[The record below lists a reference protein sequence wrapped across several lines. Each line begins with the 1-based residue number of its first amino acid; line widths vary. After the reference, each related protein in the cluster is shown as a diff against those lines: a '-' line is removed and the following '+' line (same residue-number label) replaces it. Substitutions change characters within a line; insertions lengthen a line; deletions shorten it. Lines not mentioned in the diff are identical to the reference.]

1 MRKTTR
7 TRRRRSGRGCAALT
21 RRRLLQV
28 PADLRLAKLKT
39 ATLRVEQASLT
50 GESVAVPKYTEP
62 IKDVDAELQ
71 AQECMIFAGTTISNG
86 QAVGIVASTGM
97 ATQIGCVPRAAAPAL
112 LGARSRCVRSQCH
125 PGQHLGCQGGGG
137 GHAAEEEAG

>member
-1 MRKTTR
+1 M
-7 TRRRRSGRGCAALT
+7 
-21 RRRLLQV
+21 

-97 ATQIGCVPRAAAPAL
+97 ATQIGCVARAAAPSL
-112 LGARSRCVRSQCH
+112 SHSSSRCVRSQCH
-125 PGQHLGCQGGGG
+125 PG
-137 GHAAEEEAG
+137 